1 MLKIVKTKMAKPNQR
16 NEGISL
22 TFDKPVALNGGLST
36 REWFIGWGK
45 LAGIIE
51 EHIARKK

>member
-1 MLKIVKTKMAKPNQR
+1 MLKIVKTKLAKPNQK
-16 NEGISL
+16 NEGIWL
-22 TFDKPVALNGGLST
+22 TFDKPVAFHGGLST
-36 REWFIGWGK
+36 REWFIGWSK